1 MEAKPRRYFGYG
13 LLLTLGLGLC
23 ASAGVTGVR
32 GCDGPART
40 ALAAGAYEE
49 DATPETLSSFA
60 MRWLFGVGMGR
71 KLHIDRMQL
80 YYVEPVTEQQ
90 AHAAGQFLH
99 RLGIGQRDE
108 LVQIRK
114 NTDASPPV
122 YELRLSTPFRSKEHI
137 DRETRTVYQLMALS
151 AEGAVFDGAPVH
163 VYLCNS
169 LLQPLII
176 LRPRL
181 KPLP

>member
-1 MEAKPRRYFGYG
+1 MA
-13 LLLTLGLGLC
+13 LSLALGLF
-23 ASAGVTGVR
+23 

-40 ALAAGAYEE
+40 AQAAGAYEE
-49 DATPETLSSFA
+49 DAAPETMSSFA

-99 RLGIGQRDE
+99 HLGIGRRDE

-114 NTDASPPV
+114 NTDSSPPV
-122 YELRLSTPFRSKEHI
+122 YELRLSTPFGAKEHI

-169 LLQPLII
+169 LLQPLVI

-181 KPLP
+181 KAQQAQSQAQVEAQAQSQAQP